1 MYECAWYRRDIQQFI
16 FLYVLGHYTT
26 TVFKTKYN
34 FVYILTSIKINWLC
48 QSLFLRKNNL
58 E

>member
-1 MYECAWYRRDIQQFI
+1 MNVAGIEEIFTFV

-34 FVYILTSIKINWLC
+34 FVYILTNFKINWLC
-48 QSLFLRKNNL
+48 QSLFLHKNNL

>member
-1 MYECAWYRRDIQQFI
+1 MYECTWYRRDIQQFI

-34 FVYILTSIKINWLC
+34 FVYILTNVKTNWIYQSIFYVKII
-48 QSLFLRKNNL
+48 
-58 E
+58 